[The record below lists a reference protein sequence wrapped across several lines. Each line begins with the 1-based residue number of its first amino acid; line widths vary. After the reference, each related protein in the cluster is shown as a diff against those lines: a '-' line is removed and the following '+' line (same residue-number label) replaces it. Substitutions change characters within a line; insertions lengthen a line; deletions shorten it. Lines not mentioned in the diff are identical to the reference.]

1 METTYTYKL
10 QGDGRDSWIVEEFD
24 DRGELE
30 NKYMVYENP
39 IKLNWKGLRL
49 NLYNSP
55 LFIRAITE
63 ANPNAYFTL
72 LKVITD
78 GEIDNAFEETFLAI
92 FNMLGMTFNDS
103 EKAEINGY
111 LIENNF
117 TIRII

>member
-1 METTYTYKL
+1 MENRYTYKL
-10 QGDGRDSWIVEEFD
+10 QGDERDSWIVEEFD
-24 DRGELE
+24 GDVMVNR
-30 NKYMVYENP
+30 YMIYENP

-63 ANPNAYFTL
+63 ANPNAYSTL

-92 FNMLGMTFNDS
+92 FNMLGMTFS
-103 EKAEINGY
+103 AEEKTELNGY
-111 LIENNF
+111 LEANNF
-117 TIRII
+117 TIRIL